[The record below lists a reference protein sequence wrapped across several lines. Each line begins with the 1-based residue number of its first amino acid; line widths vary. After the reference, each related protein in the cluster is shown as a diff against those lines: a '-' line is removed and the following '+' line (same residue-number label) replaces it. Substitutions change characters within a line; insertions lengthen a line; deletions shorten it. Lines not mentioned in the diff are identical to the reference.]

1 MAQSQ
6 TLPTWLDKLGDWNP
20 QLLREFKGR
29 LSTRSILLTVALV
42 AIVQVLLMM
51 NYIQQIPTEGIGFN
65 STYCIGG
72 RFYENAGRAVTWA
85 NCTIDW
91 QRWWRDIFN
100 GLNTSI
106 AFFIYLPA
114 IYFLIS
120 DINQESQRGT
130 LNFLRLSPR
139 SSQTILLGKLLGVP
153 SLTYLALILVIPLHI
168 LCGTMAKISPLFF
181 LSYYSVFI
189 VFGAVLMMGALLI
202 GLSRGTGD
210 KSISIVAS
218 SKIFLGLLIAG
229 AVVIPLF
236 WAWNNS
242 VLWTPYLSPGSIN
255 DRLDWFSLTL
265 NRNPVI
271 THLFTFT
278 NLTIVIVFLWQVL
291 QRVFQNP
298 IATLISKRQSYIL
311 VPYLVLLI
319 IGFQIIRSSSKLS
332 YNPSVES
339 SLNIEIVEALIPWLF
354 IGLTFALST
363 VRQTWF
369 EWIYYRQT
377 ARLETEGP
385 SRIDRSRVDLVLG
398 EKSPGLTAIGLNLLV
413 VVGIIM
419 TRLVFPDSGQQA
431 SNLFGNWLGLMLMV
445 PLVINYALLVQWM
458 LMLKTQKRSTW
469 AIGSLFFAIGLPS
482 VIGFL
487 FTTFGNKSQVAII
500 LLMCSPWYRGILE
513 ISGRGTTPDM
523 SDMPNMSNI
532 TIALLIQA
540 IVFVFLSSRVW
551 SEYRK
556 MLRS

>member
-1 MAQSQ
+1 MTQSK

-42 AIVQVLLMM
+42 AIVQVLWMM
-51 NYIQQIPTEGIGFN
+51 NYVQQIPTEGIGFN
-65 STYCIGG
+65 SAYCIGG
-72 RFYENAGRAVTWA
+72 SLYGSAGRALTWA

-91 QRWWRDIFN
+91 RRWWRDIFE

-189 VFGAVLMMGALLI
+189 VFGAVLMMSALLI

-229 AVVIPLF
+229 VVVIPLF
-236 WAWNNS
+236 WAWNTS
-242 VLWTPYLSPGSIN
+242 VLWTPYLSPGAMDDN
-255 DRLDWFSLTL
+255 LHWFFLPL
-265 NRNPVI
+265 AENPAI

-278 NLTIVIVFLWQVL
+278 NLIIIISFLWQVL
-291 QRVFQNP
+291 QRGFQNP
-298 IATLISKRQSYIL
+298 TATLISKRQSYIL
-311 VPYLVLLI
+311 VPYLVLLT
-319 IGFQIIRSSSKLS
+319 IGFRTIDSS
-332 YNPSVES
+332 YRFNVEV
-339 SLNIEIVEALIPWLF
+339 VEAFVPWLF
-354 IGLTFALST
+354 IGLIFALST

-369 EWIYYRQT
+369 EWIRYRQT
-377 ARLETEGP
+377 AQIKVEGS
-385 SRIDRSRVDLVLG
+385 SRINRPRVDLIYG
-398 EKSPGLTAIGLNLLV
+398 EKSPGTAAIGLNLLM

-419 TRLVFPDSGQQA
+419 TRLLLPDSSQESIA
-431 SNLFGNWLGLMLMV
+431 LLKNWLGLALMV
-445 PLVINYALLVQWM
+445 PLVLNYGLLVQWM

-469 AIGSLFFAIGLPS
+469 AIGSLFFAIGLPT

-487 FTTFGNKSQVAII
+487 FTAFGSKSQVAII
-500 LLMCSPWYRGILE
+500 LLLCSPWYRGILD
-513 ISGRGTTPDM
+513 ISGQSTNPDM
-523 SDMPNMSNI
+523 TSI
-532 TIALLIQA
+532 TIALLVQA